1 MLKDIQDA
9 SLSELKK
16 ICHECHL
23 KDQCGECRLP
33 AYKEKAIEKELY
45 SIHSLC
51 VNADGFENHEKP
63 PDLSYSKAEHW
74 RKFNEWKNDKGAHFF
89 AEE

>member
-1 MLKDIQDA
+1 MSQ
-9 SLSELKK
+9 
-16 ICHECHL
+16 
-23 KDQCGECRLP
+23 
-33 AYKEKAIEKELY
+33 KEEFPSDRYDKLY
-45 SIHSLC
+45 EIHSLC

-89 AEE
+89 AEK